1 MKKGLL
7 FICTVLLVVA
17 CHKEE
22 SSQPAANTPAPAVE
36 QEIAA
41 AVRAGKETITPQ
53 DIQAALDLL
62 SDKDRKFAQTS
73 MGHQNLLQIL
83 LREKLIA
90 ADAKANKL
98 EQNEGYQELLAKKR
112 AQLDAIY
119 DEYAAQLLENLWYE
133 TQREKGLI
141 SVSDEEIKEYYK
153 KYPYEMTVKQIIL
166 DNAETADQVLRTL
179 KRSPSKW
186 KDMSRQY
193 SIAPEVIRDNS
204 FSFMPGEF
212 LPEIEVIAANS
223 SNGSVQGFIKTGQ
236 GFHIIM
242 KTSEKRLSR
251 TEAEPR
257 IRAVLEQKKL
267 DKVLEDLQ
275 NKYEVIIYDKTE

>member
-7 FICTVLLVVA
+7 FICSALLMVS
-17 CHKEE
+17 CQKKEE
-22 SSQPAANTPAPAVE
+22 PAQPEAAAPAPVE

-53 DIQAALDLL
+53 DVQAALALL
-62 SDKDRKFAQTS
+62 SDKDRKFAKTS
-73 MGHQNLLQIL
+73 IGHQNLLQIL
-83 LREKLIA
+83 LREKLIT
-90 ADAKANKL
+90 ADAKATKL
-98 EQNEGYQELLAKKR
+98 EQNADYQDLLSKKR

-119 DEYAAQLLENLWYE
+119 NEYAAQLLQDFWYE
-133 TQREKGLI
+133 EQRKKGII
-141 SVSDEEIKEYYK
+141 SVSDEEIDEYYK
-153 KYPYEMTVKQIIL
+153 KYPYEMTVKQIIV

-193 SIAPEVIRDNS
+193 SVAPEVIRDNS

-223 SNGSVQGFIKTGQ
+223 SNGSVQGFIKTAQ

-251 TEAEPR
+251 KDAEPR

-267 DKVLEDLQ
+267 DKVLENLQ